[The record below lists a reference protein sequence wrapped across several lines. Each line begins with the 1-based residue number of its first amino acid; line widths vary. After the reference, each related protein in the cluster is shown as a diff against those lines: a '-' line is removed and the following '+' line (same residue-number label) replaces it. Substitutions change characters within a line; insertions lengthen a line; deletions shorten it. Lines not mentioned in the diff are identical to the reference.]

1 MPALPWT
8 QRQAVDP
15 GRTYL
20 AMASRLPLR
29 RRRSIPG
36 FLRDAMAIRRQLS
49 RARGMVGYAL
59 DAELTRKT
67 FWTFSVWEDQASLDA
82 FAASD
87 PHRAIT
93 RRLQPLMAQTR
104 FEFFPIPGSDL
115 PMTWD
120 QMKAP
125 VRGQHSPVRTRQGTA
140 PDDGT
145 GAHGRPGERRK
156 RR

>member
-8 QRQAVDP
+8 WRQPVDP
-15 GRTYL
+15 DRTYL

-36 FLRDAMAIRRQLS
+36 FLRDAMAIRRQLA

-59 DAELTRKT
+59 DAELARKT
-67 FWTFSVWEDQASLDA
+67 FWTFSVWDDQASLDA

-93 RRLQPLMAQTR
+93 R
-104 FEFFPIPGSDL
+104 GC
-115 PMTWD
+115 
-120 QMKAP
+120 
-125 VRGQHSPVRTRQGTA
+125 
-140 PDDGT
+140 
-145 GAHGRPGERRK
+145 GR
-156 RR
+156 

>member
-8 QRQAVDP
+8 QRQPVDP

-29 RRRSIPG
+29 RRRSTPG
-36 FLRDAMAIRRQLS
+36 FLRDAMAIRRQLA
-49 RARGMVGYAL
+49 RAHGMVGYAL
-59 DAELTRKT
+59 DAELSRKT

-93 RRLQPLMAQTR
+93 RRLRPLMGQTR
-104 FEFFPIPGSDL
+104 FEFFQIPGSDL

-120 QMKAP
+120 QMKA
-125 VRGQHSPVRTRQGTA
+125 SVRTQRSPNST
-140 PDDGT
+140 P
-145 GAHGRPGERRK
+145 
-156 RR
+156 

>member
-8 QRQAVDP
+8 TRQAVDP

-29 RRRSIPG
+29 CRRSIPG
-36 FLRDAMAIRRQLS
+36 FLRDTLAIRRQLA
-49 RARGMVGYAL
+49 RADGLVGYAL
-59 DAELTRKT
+59 DAQLARNT
-67 FWTFSVWEDQASLDA
+67 FWTFSVWQDRASLDA
-82 FAASD
+82 FASSS

-93 RRLQPLMAQTR
+93 RRLRPLMGQTR
-104 FEFFPIPGSDL
+104 FEFFQVAGSDL

-125 VRGQHSPVRTRQGTA
+125 VRS
-140 PDDGT
+140 
-145 GAHGRPGERRK
+145 
-156 RR
+156 